1 VSRLFAWCEDSRV
14 ARTSRLKAGCRQDCL
29 PHNKGR
35 YSAAEIAW
43 LADQSAFHE
52 RRLAIW
58 KDREGSL

>member
-1 VSRLFAWCEDSRV
+1 MYAPESATAAQKEAYRFAR
-14 ARTSRLKAGCRQDCL
+14 
-29 PHNKGR
+29 R

-58 KDREGSL
+58 TER

>member
-1 VSRLFAWCEDSRV
+1 MYAPETATAGQKQMYRS
-14 ARTSRLKAGCRQDCL
+14 AR
-29 PHNKGR
+29 R

-43 LADQSAFHE
+43 LADQSEFHE